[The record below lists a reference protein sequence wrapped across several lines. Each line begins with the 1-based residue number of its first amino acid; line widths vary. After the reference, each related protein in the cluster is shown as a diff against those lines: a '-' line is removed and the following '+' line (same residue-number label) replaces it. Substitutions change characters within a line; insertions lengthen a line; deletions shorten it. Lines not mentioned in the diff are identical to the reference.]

1 MKVDFTAA
9 PVWENQIVVKFK
21 TNTAIE
27 TSYTIKN
34 AAGVIVAQRNAANL
48 AANTLY
54 TDTVNLPP
62 SWYVLEVNDD
72 GCDGLKFWANAA
84 QGTGY
89 IQIFRTSIPIQYSLK
104 NYFSGDFGCGF
115 KQYFSTAWPAQ
126 IPAVINETIFME
138 AVPNP
143 ASQLVEL
150 SFSNIN
156 KIEGHI
162 MVINAMGMIVAKQA
176 ISNSKL
182 SISVADLANGVY
194 ELIYVND
201 QLGTTAK
208 TKLVVNH

>member
-1 MKVDFTAA
+1 M
-9 PVWENQIVVKFK
+9 KFK
-21 TNTAIE
+21 TNAAQE

-48 AANTLY
+48 AANTVY

-62 SWYVLEVNDD
+62 SWYVLEVTDD
-72 GCDGLKFWANAA
+72 GCDGLKFWANTA
-84 QGTGY
+84 QGNGY

-115 KQYFSTAWPAQ
+115 KHYFSTAWPAQ
-126 IPAVINETIFME
+126 IPAISEELVQME

-143 ASQLVEL
+143 ANQLVAL

-156 KIEGHI
+156 EVAGHLL
-162 MVINAMGMIVAKQA
+162 VVNAMGMIVTKQA

-208 TKLVVNH
+208 TKLFVNH

>member
-1 MKVDFTAA
+1 M
-9 PVWENQIVVKFK
+9 
-21 TNTAIE
+21 
-27 TSYTIKN
+27 
-34 AAGVIVAQRNAANL
+34 
-48 AANTLY
+48 
-54 TDTVNLPP
+54 
-62 SWYVLEVNDD
+62 
-72 GCDGLKFWANAA
+72 
-84 QGTGY
+84 
-89 IQIFRTSIPIQYSLK
+89 K